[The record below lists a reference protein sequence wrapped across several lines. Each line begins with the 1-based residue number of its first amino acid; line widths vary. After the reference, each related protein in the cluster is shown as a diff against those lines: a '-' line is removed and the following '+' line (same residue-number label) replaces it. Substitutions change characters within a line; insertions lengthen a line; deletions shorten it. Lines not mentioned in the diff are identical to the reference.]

1 MILSKRVALGGVQL
15 DEIHERIVVQSV
27 DAGVPHEEIQAVN
40 RMGGFGQRMT
50 SQHWETLDVVVTY
63 GIDVPKEDMA
73 TRRQILEAVID
84 MTRRLLH
91 MDKPARPEA
100 VNSWALRKGWLT
112 VNFLPNRRMWVEKVI
127 LPSAGSLWDWT
138 NSFSIT
144 FRSYGVP
151 FWQDETATQITS
163 NSITNGRVW
172 IEVPGQFRT
181 VANITFRNISG
192 MTIPNITVNAGGSAM
207 ALNGINLGGSETL
220 TIDHTNDGL
229 LRITAGS
236 RNVYG
241 CRAPA
246 SADDLYLE
254 PGSRAIDI
262 STTRAGRL
270 TVAVFG
276 RYA

>member
-63 GIDVPKEDMA
+63 GIDVPKENMA
-73 TRRQILEAVID
+73 LRRE
-84 MTRRLLH
+84 LL
-91 MDKPARPEA
+91 EA

-151 FWQDETATQITS
+151 FWQDETATQVTS
-163 NSITNGRVW
+163 QSITNGRVW